1 MEENRQIPDGITE
14 REYIKKYAGSDFY
27 KKLRLTGVFGY
38 IMNVVLFVLSL
49 WLPSTPIERHIL
61 LGLTL
66 GIHVGKSRVCAYI
79 LLGFGIL
86 ETIMMVLV
94 QPYGCMT
101 GLVMI
106 IVGVTAV
113 KLFSKAHQEY
123 VGLIT
128 NG

>member
-1 MEENRQIPDGITE
+1 MEEIRQIPAGITE

-27 KKLRLTGVFGY
+27 KKLRLTGILGY
-38 IMNVVLFVLSL
+38 VMNVVLFVLSA
-49 WLPSTPIERHIL
+49 WLPGTPIERHIL
-61 LGLTL
+61 LGLSL
-66 GIHVGKSRVCAYI
+66 GIHLGKSRVCGYI
-79 LLGFGIL
+79 LLVFGIL
-86 ETIMMVLV
+86 ETIVMVFV

-101 GLVMI
+101 GITMV

-123 VGLIT
+123 VGLKT